1 MWSSMKNYLIILVGT
16 TSSLTYPVISVQED
30 DSAPSHTRAGPV
42 GTDNPVEILSL
53 NEDGRAET

>member
-1 MWSSMKNYLIILVGT
+1 MKNYLIILVGT